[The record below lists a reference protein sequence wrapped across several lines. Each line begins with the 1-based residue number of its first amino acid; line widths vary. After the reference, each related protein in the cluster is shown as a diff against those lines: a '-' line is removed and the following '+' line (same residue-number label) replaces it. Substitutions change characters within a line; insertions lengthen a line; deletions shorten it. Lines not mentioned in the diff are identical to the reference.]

1 MKGIYTRCYASNRVK
16 LKQITGTFCAIYP
29 RYFMPKYL
37 FLSFFFSLLITSKV
51 QAQLDNTALEYRL
64 PVKPEYN
71 QDFRFG
77 LNAFGF
83 TRNNEYFNDIAD
95 GYTLFG
101 YHFNPKLVYFPA
113 EFVRLEAGVF
123 LWQDFGNNRFTQ
135 IRPTFTL
142 KVQKKNYALLFG
154 NLEGNVNHGYIEPL
168 YDFEKVMNDNLET
181 GVQFL
186 LTRERTNLD
195 AYIDWERMIYP
206 RDPFREEIAGGLT
219 FEHTAWQTENGWR
232 LGLPIQFTAQH
243 KGGQIDSSNL
253 PLLTVFNGAAGF
265 NLEKKLPGRFWQ
277 SVYTKNYYVVNKEF
291 SNVPQLAFDQGQ
303 GLYLNAGVKTKFAN
317 VMLSYWQGKNYVA
330 EKGGRLFQSATT
342 SFLHPGYQEPDR
354 KLLIL
359 RFLTDV
365 KLLDNL
371 FLTLR
376 LEPIY
381 DFQNPAFEFSN
392 GFYIHYYTDL
402 FVSKVKQ

>member
-1 MKGIYTRCYASNRVK
+1 MCK
-16 LKQITGTFCAIYP
+16 YP
-29 RYFMPKYL
+29 
-37 FLSFFFSLLITSKV
+37 FFSILFSLLIISQV
-51 QAQLDNTALEYRL
+51 HAQLNNSALEYRL
-64 PVKPEYN
+64 AVKPEYN
-71 QDFRFG
+71 QNFRIG

-113 EFVRLEAGVF
+113 EFVRLEGGVF

-135 IRPTFTL
+135 VRPTFTL

-154 NLEGNVNHGYIEPL
+154 NLEGNLNHGYIEPL
-168 YDFEKVMNDNLET
+168 YNFEKVINDNLET

-186 LTRERTNLD
+186 LTRERTKLD

-219 FEHTAWQTENGWR
+219 LEHTLWQTDSGWR
-232 LGLPIQFTAQH
+232 LGLPLQFTAQH
-243 KGGQIDSSNL
+243 KGGQIDSSDL
-253 PLLTVFNGAAGF
+253 PLLTVFNGATGF
-265 NLEKKLPGRFWQ
+265 NLEKKLHTRFWQ
-277 SVYTKNYYVVNKEF
+277 SLYTKNYYVVNKEF
-291 SNVPQLAFDQGQ
+291 SNVPQLAFEQGH
-303 GLYLNAGVKTKFAN
+303 GLYLNAGVQTKLAN
-317 VMLSYWQGKNYVA
+317 IMLSYWHGQNYVA

-342 SFLHPGYQEPDR
+342 SFLHPGYLEPDR

-359 RFLTDV
+359 RVLTDV

-371 FLTLR
+371 FLTVR
-376 LEPIY
+376 FEPIY
-381 DFQNPAFEFSN
+381 DFQNPRFEFSN
-392 GFYIHYYTDL
+392 SFYLHYNTDL